1 MKILVIEDESKVG
14 AFIKR
19 GLEEHHHQVDV
30 FADGL
35 QGQQAAMEQDYDLLI
50 LDIML
55 PGINGL
61 TICKNL
67 RARDV
72 TAPVL
77 MLTALS
83 ATHDIVDGLNAGADD
98 YLAKP
103 FHFSELVARVN
114 ALSRRKNNFKQ
125 EKEILTLA
133 DLRLDTTSKTASRE
147 GQEITLTAKEYALL
161 ELLLKNTG
169 KVLSRALISEAVWG
183 LEFDTGTNTIDVY
196 VNYLRNKIEK
206 GFSGEKL
213 IHTVVGMGYVMKV
226 KSTWQQ
232 QL

>member
-19 GLEEHHHQVDV
+19 GLEEHHHQVEV
-30 FADGL
+30 YNDGL
-35 QGQQAAMEQDYDLLI
+35 LGQQAAIEQDYDLII

-67 RARDV
+67 RTRDI

>member
-1 MKILVIEDESKVG
+1 MKILVVEDESKVG

-30 FADGL
+30 HTDGL
-35 QGQQAAMEQDYDLLI
+35 QGQQAALEQDYDLII

-61 TICKNL
+61 TICKHL
-67 RARDV
+67 RMRDV

-169 KVLSRALISEAVWG
+169 KVLSRALIAEAVWG

-226 KSTWQQ
+226 KSTWQP
-232 QL
+232 

>member
-1 MKILVIEDESKVG
+1 MKILVVEDESKVG

-30 FADGL
+30 YADGL
-35 QGQQAAMEQDYDLLI
+35 QGQQAALEQDYDLII

-61 TICKNL
+61 TICKHL
-67 RARDV
+67 RTRDI

-232 QL
+232 

>member
-1 MKILVIEDESKVG
+1 MKILVIEDESKVV

-19 GLEEHHHQVDV
+19 GLEEHHHQVET
-30 FADGL
+30 ATDGVT
-35 QGQQAAMEQDYDLLI
+35 GQQMGLEQDYDLII

-55 PGINGL
+55 PGLNGI

-67 RARDV
+67 RAHEV
-72 TAPVL
+72 QTPLL
-77 MLTALS
+77 MLTALN

-114 ALSRRKNNFKQ
+114 ALSRRKNNFRP
-125 EKEILTLA
+125 EKAVLTFA
-133 DLRLDTTSKTASRE
+133 DLQLDTNTKTARRE
-147 GQEITLTAKEYALL
+147 EQEIILTAKEYALL
-161 ELLLKNTG
+161 ELFLKNTG
-169 KVLSRALISEAVWG
+169 KVLSRALIAEAVWG

-206 GFSGEKL
+206 GFNGEKL
-213 IHTVVGMGYVMKV
+213 LHTVVGMGYVMKL
-226 KSTWQQ
+226 KS
-232 QL
+232 

>member
-1 MKILVIEDESKVG
+1 MKILVIEDETKVG

-19 GLEEHHHQVDV
+19 GLEEHHHQVEV

-35 QGQQAAMEQDYDLLI
+35 LGQQAAIGEDYDLII

-55 PGINGL
+55 PGVNGL
-61 TICKNL
+61 SICRNL
-67 RARDV
+67 RDREVA
-72 TAPVL
+72 APVL
-77 MLTALS
+77 MLTALN

-103 FHFSELVARVN
+103 FHFSELVARIN
-114 ALSRRKNNFKQ
+114 ALSRRKNNFKHD
-125 EKEILTLA
+125 KEVLALA
-133 DLRLDTTSKTASRE
+133 DLRLDTSSKTASRE
-147 GQEITLTAKEYALL
+147 GQEIILTAKEYALL
-161 ELLLKNTG
+161 ELFLKNTG
-169 KVLSRALISEAVWG
+169 KVLSRALIAEAVWG

-213 IHTVVGMGYVMKV
+213 IHTVVGMGYVMKI
-226 KSTWQQ
+226 KHS
-232 QL
+232 

>member
-30 FADGL
+30 YTDGL
-35 QGQQAAMEQDYDLLI
+35 LGQQAALEQDYDLII

-67 RARDV
+67 RTRDI

>member
-30 FADGL
+30 YTDGV
-35 QGQQAAMEQDYDLLI
+35 QGQLAATSADFDLII

-55 PGINGL
+55 PGINGI
-61 TICKNL
+61 TICRNL
-67 RARDV
+67 RALEV
-72 TAPVL
+72 PAPVL
-77 MLTALS
+77 MLTALN
-83 ATHDIVDGLNAGADD
+83 ATQDIVDGLNAGADD

-103 FHFSELVARVN
+103 FHFSELIARIN
-114 ALSRRKNNFKQ
+114 ALARRRHSFKQ
-125 EKEILTLA
+125 DKEVLTLA

-147 GQEITLTAKEYALL
+147 GQEIILTAKEYALL
-161 ELLLKNTG
+161 ELFLKNTG
-169 KVLSRALISEAVWG
+169 KVLSRALIAEAVWG

-213 IHTVVGMGYVMKV
+213 IHTVVGMGYVMKL
-226 KSTWQQ
+226 KGNHP
-232 QL
+232 

>member
-19 GLEEHHHQVDV
+19 GLEEHHHQVEV
-30 FADGL
+30 YTDGL
-35 QGQQAAMEQDYDLLI
+35 LGQQAAIAEDYDLVI

-61 TICKNL
+61 TICRNL

-77 MLTALS
+77 MLTALN

-125 EKEILTLA
+125 EKEILALA

-226 KSTWQQ
+226 KGTWQQ

>member
-1 MKILVIEDESKVG
+1 MKILVIEDEAKVG

-19 GLEEHHHQVDV
+19 GLEEHHHQVEIV
-30 FADGL
+30 TDGL
-35 QGQQAAMEQDYDLLI
+35 SGQKAAMEEDYELII
-50 LDIML
+50 LDVML
-55 PGINGL
+55 PGVNGL

-67 RARDV
+67 RAQDV
-72 TAPVL
+72 QTPIL
-77 MLTALS
+77 MLTALNGI
-83 ATHDIVDGLNAGADD
+83 HDIVDGLNSGADD

-103 FHFSELVARVN
+103 FHFSELVARVH
-114 ALSRRKNNFKQ
+114 ALSRRKHHFRQ
-125 EKEILTLA
+125 EKAILSLA
-133 DLRLDTTSKTASRE
+133 DLQLDTNTKTANRE
-147 GQEITLTAKEYALL
+147 GQEIILTAKEYALL
-161 ELLLKNTG
+161 ELFLKNTG

-226 KSTWQQ
+226 KS
-232 QL
+232 

>member
-30 FADGL
+30 YADGL
-35 QGQQAAMEQDYDLLI
+35 LGQQAAMEQDYDLII

-67 RARDV
+67 RTRDI

>member
-1 MKILVIEDESKVG
+1 MKILVIEDEAKVG

-19 GLEEHHHQVDV
+19 GLEEHHHQVEIV
-30 FADGL
+30 TDGL
-35 QGQQAAMEQDYDLLI
+35 SGQKAAMEEDYELII
-50 LDIML
+50 LDVML
-55 PGINGL
+55 PGVNGL

-67 RARDV
+67 RAQDV
-72 TAPVL
+72 QTPIL
-77 MLTALS
+77 MLTALNGI
-83 ATHDIVDGLNAGADD
+83 HDIVDGLNSGADD

-114 ALSRRKNNFKQ
+114 ALSRRKHHFRQ
-125 EKEILTLA
+125 EKAILSLA
-133 DLRLDTTSKTASRE
+133 DLQLDTNTKTANRE
-147 GQEITLTAKEYALL
+147 GQEIILTAKEYALL
-161 ELLLKNTG
+161 ELFLKNTG

-226 KSTWQQ
+226 KS
-232 QL
+232 